1 MQKRIKRMLPIL
13 FVFTLIAVLGKGSL
27 NIAAKTASDYS
38 VQVSTNRKAAT
49 CDYQVNGLDL
59 SETSSMEMTVSY
71 TNSNGET
78 ITALKQQMMVNAS
91 NCKDGVYTGSFS
103 MEDFDIKDYAKYKVS
118 FAIGDVIVDA
128 KDSCDFS
135 IHTDKCKV
143 SVDANTDSTKRKV
156 LLTST
161 EDAGNVIIPGSN
173 NTVNVFVW
181 KKGASESEAVVAEDE
196 KVLTNTSQAWT
207 INVTKACSGYGT
219 YYAKIAFADGTQT
232 IGKST
237 FKVVPKATTLKTKKS
252 KALEKKQAF
261 AVSMTGFSAPFTAK
275 KVYFDVYNSKGT
287 KVYTKTATAKSKSS
301 YYAEINMKALN
312 YKFDKYKIKVS
323 AKDANGET
331 VQLSKSASVTQKPSA
346 KSLTIKKSKATR
358 SSTFNLKNAYIPGN
372 IKSVRFLVY
381 QKANGKET
389 LFRKVTATYKSSSNT
404 YTATIKNKKA
414 GTFVVYAYG
423 YTNWGK
429 KVLMKKKSVKITK
442 AEVVRNGWYYEKYNG
457 KTYKFYYKNDKKVTD
472 LTKILKLN
480 KSHNKL
486 YIEINRAACCVTVY
500 AYDSVK
506 KKYIIPVKTFTVSVG
521 RDVSTVAGAGALN
534 IHSSFTPI
542 GTFSICTNGTSVKYS
557 LKPMYEPDGSTVY
570 SRWTSHIVGNVY
582 FHSIA
587 VGSQSHYAL
596 NPNTYNRLGSPASAG
611 CIRMTVAGAKW
622 IYDYA
627 STGTPVKIVTGSSKY
642 PGPLGKEK
650 TIKVTSSIHYDPT
663 DPEVPDSTKKKD
675 YAAGR
680 ISGYMTKSGKKVGY

>member
-13 FVFTLIAVLGKGSL
+13 FVFTLVAVLGKGTLSL
-27 NIAAKTASDYS
+27 AAKTASDYT
-38 VQVSTNRKAAT
+38 VQVTTNRKAGT
-49 CDYQVNGLDL
+49 CNYQVSGLEP

-71 TNSNGET
+71 TKSNGET
-78 ITALKQQMMVNAS
+78 VTALKQQMTVNTS
-91 NCKDGVYTGSFS
+91 NCKDGIYTGSFS
-103 MEDFDIKDYAKYKVS
+103 IEDFDVKDYAKYTVN
-118 FAIGDVIVDA
+118 FTIGDVTVES

-135 IHTDKCKV
+135 IHTDKCKI
-143 SVDANTDSTKRKV
+143 SVYSNTDSTKRKV

-161 EDAGNVIIPGSN
+161 EAAGNVIIPGN
-173 NTVNVFVW
+173 NATVNVFIW
-181 KKGASESEAVVAEDE
+181 KKGANESEAVTAGEA
-196 KVLTNTSQAWT
+196 KVITNTSQAWSVNIT
-207 INVTKACSGYGT
+207 DACKGYGT
-219 YYAKIAFADGTQT
+219 YYAKVALADGTESL
-232 IGKST
+232 GKAS
-237 FKVVPKATTLKTKKS
+237 FKIVPKATSLKTSKS

-261 AVSMTGFSAPFTAK
+261 AVSMTGFSTPFTAE
-275 KVYFDVYNSKGT
+275 KVCFEVYNSKGT
-287 KVYTKTATAKSKSS
+287 KVYTKKATAKSKTS
-301 YYAEINMKALN
+301 YYAEIKMKELGYN
-312 YKFDKYKIKVS
+312 FDKYKIKVT
-323 AKDANGET
+323 AKDSTGET
-331 VQLSKSASVTQKPSA
+331 VQLSGSASVTQKPSA

-358 SSTFNLKNAYIPGN
+358 SSTYKLKKAYIPGN
-372 IKSVRFLVY
+372 IKAVKFFVY
-381 QKANGKET
+381 QKSNGKET
-389 LFRKVTATYKSSSNT
+389 LVKKVAAKYTSSSDM
-404 YTATIKNKKA
+404 YSATIKNTKA

-423 YTNWGK
+423 YTNWDK

-442 AEVVRNGWYYEKYNG
+442 SEVVRNGWYYEKYNG

-472 LTKILKLN
+472 LTKILGLN
-480 KSHNKL
+480 KTNNNL

-500 AYDSVK
+500 AYDSAK

-542 GTFSICTNGTSVKYS
+542 GTYSICSNGTSVKYT

-570 SRWTSHIVGNVY
+570 ARWTSHIVGNVY

-596 NPNTYNRLGSPASAG
+596 NPYTYNRLGTPASAG

-627 STGTPVKIVTGSSKY
+627 STGTTVKIVAGSSKY

-650 TIKVTSSIHYDPT
+650 TIKVTASIHYDPT